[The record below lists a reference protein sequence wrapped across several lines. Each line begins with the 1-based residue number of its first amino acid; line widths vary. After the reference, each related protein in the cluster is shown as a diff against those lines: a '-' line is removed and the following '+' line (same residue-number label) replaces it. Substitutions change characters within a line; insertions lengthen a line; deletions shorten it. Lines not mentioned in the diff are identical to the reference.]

1 MPHECTTC
9 GRTFDDGSKEMLSGC
24 PNCGGNKFQF
34 QPAGRGSGGDDSA
47 EEKRSPSAE
56 QPSSP
61 AADRAPAV
69 TADEPASP
77 VDADDHTSTAD
88 ATDPTTDPT
97 TTADPTSS
105 AAQTPTADPSADDA
119 AGATARSGFD
129 DEFEDAEIADDLDE
143 ENAAQNDARASQA
156 TLDEETTAQNDART
170 SQATLDE
177 IAEGRREIEEAAD
190 EQLSDVDE
198 RLSDFDERP
207 SDADERPSDADE
219 RVEEGGRGTPQGPP
233 RDPPSSRES
242 KAFDIS
248 GAVGPDEGDPV
259 EKQPVGGSTGE
270 PAEPVTDEDTDLSAL
285 REELNDQFESIK
297 ITAPGQYELNL
308 MELYDRK
315 EYIISLQEDGR
326 YVIEMSDD
334 YGIDED

>member
-9 GRTFDDGSKEMLSGC
+9 GQTFDDGSKEMLSGC

-61 AADRAPAV
+61 AADRGPAV
-69 TADEPASP
+69 TADEPASA

-88 ATDPTTDPT
+88 AADPTTDPT

-119 AGATARSGFD
+119 AGATACSGAD
-129 DEFEDAEIADDLDE
+129 DEFDDAGIADDLDE
-143 ENAAQNDARASQA
+143 GNA
-156 TLDEETTAQNDART
+156 AQNDART

-177 IAEGRREIEEAAD
+177 IAEARREIEEASD
-190 EQLSDVDE
+190 ERLPDADE
-198 RLSDFDERP
+198 RLSDV
-207 SDADERPSDADE
+207 DE

-233 RDPPSSRES
+233 RDPPSGKES
-242 KAFDIS
+242 EAFDIS